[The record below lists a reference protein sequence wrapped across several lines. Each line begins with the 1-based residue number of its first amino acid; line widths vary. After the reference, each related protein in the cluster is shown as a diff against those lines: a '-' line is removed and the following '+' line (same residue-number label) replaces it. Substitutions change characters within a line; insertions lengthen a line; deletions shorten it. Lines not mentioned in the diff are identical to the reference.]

1 MKRSSISLMAV
12 ALAAVVAFAP
22 TLAYA
27 GSPFGGGKGI
37 RTPRIGNVMGGGRH
51 GGPNLSGLS
60 RGIGRSNGF
69 SGLSRGLSGLG
80 GSNLGRLGSS
90 NRNHWNNNGS
100 NGVFGGHN
108 NLSGFGGFGRGY
120 GSGWGGYGSGWGGYY
135 DHGHDD
141 FADAYRDV
149 GIATAAVGL
158 VGILTNAAMAA
169 DYRCAAPAPVP
180 VAVAAP
186 APAGYWARQA
196 VVVQPERYEQY
207 QEWIPELYDL
217 RTGQKIGGGYY
228 ESRTRLVPQVVEHRD
243 VWVTR

>member
-1 MKRSSISLMAV
+1 MAV
-12 ALAAVVAFAP
+12 ALAAVVALAP

-37 RTPRIGNVMGGGRH
+37 RTPRIGNVMGGGRS
-51 GGPNLSGLS
+51 GMNISGLS

-90 NRNHWNNNGS
+90 NRNHWNSNGS
-100 NGVFGGHN
+100 SGLFGSRN
-108 NLSGFGGFGRGY
+108 NFSGFGGFG
-120 GSGWGGYGSGWGGYY
+120 GGYGSGWGGGY
-135 DHGHDD
+135 HHSHND

-158 VGILTNAAMAA
+158 VGIIANVAANA
-169 DYRCAAPAPVP
+169 DQRYVTPVP
-180 VAVAAP
+180 VAVPAP

-207 QEWIPELYDL
+207 QEWIPELYDS